1 MIYRKAAPNPPRLL
15 LRIVASAGAGALLG
29 VAACGPSDAPGS
41 IVSVPHASDAA
52 TDAEVDGDQF
62 AAGFCCGSVVG
73 APPGISPDGGILS
86 YPADG
91 GILSYPADAGDAG
104 DSSDAP
110 GDAESLG
117 DTGAGSSDATDDVT
131 HCGGF
136 CGVVVHPDE

>member
-1 MIYRKAAPNPPRLL
+1 MLYRKAAPNPPRML
-15 LRIVASAGAGALLG
+15 LRIVASTGALLC
-29 VAACGPSDAPGS
+29 VTACESQQISGL
-41 IVSVPHASDAA
+41 SVLPSDAA

-62 AAGFCCGSVVG
+62 CCGSTIGV
-73 APPGISPDGGILS
+73 PPGPDAGILS
-86 YPADG
+86 FPPGPDA
-91 GILSYPADAGDAG
+91 GILSFPPDAGDAG
-104 DSSDAP
+104 DSSDVP